1 MDFFAVKVS
10 IYTREVSD
18 ERFFRHRVSLSCAKK
33 IDTPIAAI
41 PEVTYASGYPIYP
54 KSFRNFTDHI
64 SRSPW
69 HRTDYVEDM
78 KKNLD
83 ERIGTLTTPQVQFYL
98 TFLIRVDLFSP
109 GGLLA
114 RSKDDP
120 AKRVVERAT
129 ELVGE

>member
-1 MDFFAVKVS
+1 MSDFSA
-10 IYTREVSD
+10 SD
-18 ERFFRHRVSLSCAKK
+18 VTKLCEKLDAA
-33 IDTPIAAI
+33 IAAI
-41 PEVTYASGYPIYP
+41 PEVTYASSYPIYP
-54 KSFRNFTDHI
+54 KSLRNFTDHI
-64 SRSPW
+64 PRSPW

-83 ERIGTLTTPQVQFYL
+83 ERIGTLTTPEVQFYL
-98 TFLIRVDLFSP
+98 TFLIRVDRFSP

-114 RSKDDP
+114 RLKDDS

>member
-1 MDFFAVKVS
+1 L
-10 IYTREVSD
+10 RE
-18 ERFFRHRVSLSCAKK
+18 K
-33 IDTPIAAI
+33 IDTSIAAI

>member
-1 MDFFAVKVS
+1 MSDFSASDV
-10 IYTREVSD
+10 TELREKLD
-18 ERFFRHRVSLSCAKK
+18 AA
-33 IDTPIAAI
+33 IAAI

-54 KSFRNFTDHI
+54 PPFRDFTDYI

-69 HRTDYVEDM
+69 HRTDYVQDM

-83 ERIGTLTTPQVQFYL
+83 ERIEALTLGEVQSYL
-98 TFLIRVDLFSP
+98 TFLIRVDRFSP

-114 RSKDDP
+114 RLKDDS
-120 AKRVVERAT
+120 AKGVVERAA

>member
-1 MDFFAVKVS
+1 MSDFS
-10 IYTREVSD
+10 TSGITELRE
-18 ERFFRHRVSLSCAKK
+18 KK
-33 IDTPIAAI
+33 SMLQLQQFPKSPAQAR
-41 PEVTYASGYPIYP
+41 YPIYP
-54 KSFRNFTDHI
+54 KPFRNFTDHI

-69 HRTDYVEDM
+69 HRTNYVEDM

-98 TFLIRVDLFSP
+98 TFLIRLDLFSP

-114 RSKDDP
+114 RLKDDP
-120 AKRVVERAT
+120 AKRVVKRAT